1 LGRRHGAPFFVRHR
15 GTDTKRAHELAACLK
30 RRNVSC
36 LVAHDAIEPDEDWQ
50 KEIERALQTMDAVR
64 DRQRRLRLRRFGD

>member
-1 LGRRHGAPFFVRHR
+1 LGHRFGAPFLLAIATPTRK
-15 GTDTKRAHELAACLK
+15 GAYELAAYLK

-36 LVAHDAIEPDEDWQ
+36 LVAHDTIEPDEDRQ
-50 KEIERALQTMDAVR
+50 KEVERALQTMDAAR